1 MAEEKVINDYFYDEA
16 AYDYHDGGYVPL
28 EEPQTPQQPL
38 NIPGLLK
45 PDKETATDMYYTIVA
60 QTGEV
65 QLLPG
70 KKTKTWGYNGPLLG
84 KTVVFKRG
92 KTIHVHLVN
101 HLPEVTTFHWHGL
114 AIPGPIEDGGCH
126 ALSTL
131 VRVGTSPSRLTSRP
145 PLSGSTPTRVRQ
157 RRSRFG
163 TAWPGA
169 PSSRTIMR
177 PACPC
182 HATTGSMTFRSSSKT
197 GVSTK
202 ITSGTTGPITI
213 RMGLRARRQ

>member
-1 MAEEKVINDYFYDEA
+1 MAKEKVINNYFYDEA

-28 EEPQTPQQPL
+28 EEPQTEQQPL
-38 NIPGLLK
+38 NIPDLLK
-45 PDKETATDMYYTIVA
+45 PDKETSTDMYYTIVA

-126 ALSTL
+126 APVYPGESRDVTFKINQPAAFVWLHAHPCPSTGEQVWHGL
-131 VRVGTSPSRLTSRP
+131 AGGGHRP
-145 PLSGSTPTRVRQ
+145 G
-157 RRSRFG
+157 
-163 TAWPGA
+163 
-169 PSSRTIMR
+169 
-177 PACPC
+177 
-182 HATTGSMTFRSSSKT
+182 
-197 GVSTK
+197 
-202 ITSGTTGPITI
+202 
-213 RMGLRARRQ
+213 RARGRFAPATELRNR